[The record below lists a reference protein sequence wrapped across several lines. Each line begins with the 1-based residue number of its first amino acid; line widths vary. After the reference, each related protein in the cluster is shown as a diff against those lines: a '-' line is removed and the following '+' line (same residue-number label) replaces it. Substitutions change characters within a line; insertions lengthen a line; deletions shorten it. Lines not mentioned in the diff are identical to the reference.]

1 MKISKT
7 AWLILGIGF
16 FVLASAVLVVLFFNQ
31 SGDAEKLEENLAA
44 NQILL
49 TKLSSDSEVLN
60 NQLIQLDNQLD
71 EAEVA
76 YNQSKAN
83 YPQVVI
89 SIEYDEEL
97 FLIADDCD
105 LEVMSLIA
113 SEPRENEVE
122 EVTFDNT
129 VFDLEVRGTVSNILS
144 FIDYMVYNVYFNSAT
159 VELVRMEVPEPQEG
173 KQPVASIK
181 IIVYSYEGE

>member
-31 SGDAEKLEENLAA
+31 SGDAEKLEENIAA

-49 TKLSSDSEVLN
+49 TKLSSDSEVFN

-83 YPQVVI
+83 FPQVVI

-122 EVTFDNT
+122 EWRRSPSTIPYSMWKYG
-129 VFDLEVRGTVSNILS
+129 VRCRIYCLLS
-144 FIDYMVYNVYFNSAT
+144 TTWLTTCISTPPPWNW
-159 VELVRMEVPEPQEG
+159 
-173 KQPVASIK
+173 
-181 IIVYSYEGE
+181 